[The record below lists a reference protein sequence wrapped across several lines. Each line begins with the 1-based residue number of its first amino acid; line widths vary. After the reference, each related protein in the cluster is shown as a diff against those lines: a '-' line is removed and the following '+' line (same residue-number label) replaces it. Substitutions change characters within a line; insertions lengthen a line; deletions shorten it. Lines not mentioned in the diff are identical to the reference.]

1 MKRHENLLRLLS
13 ITPLIALTLLTACG
27 APATAQEEVAT
38 PTPLPPA
45 PELERPTY
53 EVERGTI
60 AEALERNGRV
70 TPVDLNRLQF
80 RRDGRVETLSVE
92 RGDRVEE
99 GQVLAELQQD
109 EARDELR
116 QSENALAQAQRSL
129 IDAQREREK
138 SIQQAELGLENAEKA
153 LARLLPGG
161 PDDPIREA
169 QKAVE
174 EAERTADDNK
184 VTASESKTE
193 AEFQLVKDTEALQD
207 SQDAYSDAWWDND
220 HVEKYGTNPDQP
232 FIEDAEGIRRPNKLT
247 DEEKEQYKD
256 ALTTAERALRDAE
269 RQIELSKRNIDKLRE
284 DEVEQVEVE
293 DENVTEARRT
303 LDELLSGEGNDEL
316 ISAQNT
322 VEEARLA
329 LEEAQI
335 GSFDEQITSIEN
347 AQADVEKARKAVE
360 DGQIIAPQNGEIL
373 SIAINEG
380 DEVTAFE
387 SVIEIADPTNLEI
400 AAELSAQDMRLL
412 EEGAPVEITLL
423 SRPDVIMPSIIRRLP
438 APYGSGGSGAVQEE
452 DQTTRFEISD
462 LKGQELSPGAVA
474 QIRMVLESK
483 EDVLILPK
491 EAVLSFEG
499 NRFVIVQDGERERRV
514 PVQIGIETE
523 TSYEILEDSE
533 ATTEGIE
540 EGNIVVGR

>member
-13 ITPLIALTLLTACG
+13 ITPLITLTLLTACG

-92 RGDRVEE
+92 RGDTVEE

-129 IDAQREREK
+129 SDAQREREK
-138 SIQQAELGLENAEKA
+138 SVQQANLSLENAEKA

-169 QKAVE
+169 QKTLE

-184 VTASESKTE
+184 VTASEAKTE
-193 AEFQLVKDTEALQD
+193 AEFQLVKDTEALID
-207 SQDAYSDAWWDND
+207 AQDAYSDAKWDFD

-232 FIEDAEGIRRPNKLT
+232 FVEDAEGIKRPNKLT
-247 DEEKEQYKD
+247 DEEKEQYED

-269 RQIELSKRNIDKLRE
+269 RQIGLSQRNIDQLRG

-293 DENVTEARRT
+293 DENVIEARRT
-303 LDELLSGEGNDEL
+303 LDELLTGEGNDEL

-335 GSFDEQITSIEN
+335 GSLDEQITSIEN

-360 DGQIIAPQNGEIL
+360 DGQIIAPQSGEIL

-387 SVIEIADPTNLEI
+387 SVIEVADPTNLEI
-400 AAELSAQDMRLL
+400 SAELSAQDMRLL
-412 EEGAPVEITLL
+412 EESAPVEISLL
-423 SRPDVIMPSIIRRLP
+423 SRPDVIMPATIRRLP

-491 EAVLSFEG
+491 EAVLAFEG

-540 EGNIVVGR
+540 EGDTVVGR